1 MDLVQGS
8 AQIAIF
14 AKVFEKVTAKDHIEA
29 AVAKWPFVAAIL
41 CDKVN
46 SWRKF
51 FGAILDLDLF
61 RISGQHRMRVHI
73 Y

>member
-8 AQIAIF
+8 TQIALC
-14 AKVFEKVTAKDHIEA
+14 AKVFEKVTAKNHIEA

-46 SWRKF
+46 IWRKF
-51 FGAILDLDLF
+51 LARFWI
-61 RISGQHRMRVHI
+61 
-73 Y
+73 